1 MAWYVRECR
10 ITISRSRGKKLRD
23 ALLHVVSALHFCLL
37 ARYLLPDAL
46 KGDQQRVSRQDMT
59 VYCDLLPDAQ
69 YTDRPSKQI
78 HVTTSNPD
86 SMQRTLTRKRVTH
99 LLPLSVCSVGLSS
112 ALCPTTLVFADINH
126 IRQFL
131 LLLHVVTACRIACV

>member
-23 ALLHVVSALHFCLL
+23 ALLHVVSALRFHLL
-37 ARYLLPDAL
+37 ACYQTRSSRPA
-46 KGDQQRVSRQDMT
+46 RVAPQDMT
-59 VYCDLLPDAQ
+59 LYCDLLPNAQ

-86 SMQRTLTRKRVTH
+86 GMQRTITRKRVKH
-99 LLPLSVCSVGLSS
+99 SLPLSVCSVGPSS

-126 IRQFL
+126 IRHFL
-131 LLLHVVTACRIACV
+131 LLLHVVTTCRIACV